1 MPSRTGVDVVRS
13 SVPSPPPGRLT
24 NVSWSHQHAG
34 GMARSRIVAGHRI
47 GALEAQVLRC
57 LWDATEPLSVRD
69 IVSKLKGRRR
79 AYTTVMTVLTRLH
92 EKGLAE
98 RVLSGRAYLY
108 RASGTP
114 AEIEARRIQDLL
126 AASDDPKAV
135 LAHFVE
141 ELAKDPGLLRTLD
154 RLRRG
159 RRTR

>member
-1 MPSRTGVDVVRS
+1 MRASEALFVEASGVEHDR
-13 SVPSPPPGRLT
+13 
-24 NVSWSHQHAG
+24 A
-34 GMARSRIVAGHRI
+34 GMARSRMVAGHRI
-47 GALEAQVLRC
+47 GVLEAEVLRC
-57 LWDATEPLSVRD
+57 LWDAKEPLSVRE
-69 IVSKLKGRRR
+69 IASKLRGRRR

-126 AASDDPKAV
+126 AASEDPKAV
-135 LAHFVE
+135 LAHFVDG
-141 ELAKDPGLLRTLD
+141 LAKDPELLRTLD

-159 RRTR
+159 RSAR